1 MIIAKMWSRSPARV
15 SGVIGGVKYVA
26 SRTAVVS
33 NKTTK
38 PASSKTTIGHEGR
51 IATRRGRLST
61 FVRVC
66 VSTLVRVCSTIH
78 YSICSY
84 VIEYRILEYGIV

>member
-1 MIIAKMWSRSPARV
+1 MWSRRPARV

-61 FVRVC
+61 LSEFVFQLLSGFV
-66 VSTLVRVCSTIH
+66 VQYI
-78 YSICSY
+78 
-84 VIEYRILEYGIV
+84 IVYARMS